1 MIYVCRRYS
10 HVTRQNQWF
19 HLISATL
26 GVLRAETTLLAFST
40 LFESV
45 WCNMSMLSFALCLAR
60 SSVDR
65 NFGSDVFF
73 KVFTVLEFWRAANAI
88 VEKNSRS
95 MTPPVPRSSF
105 GNLGRAFKAFF
116 THTRD
121 QASEEDE
128 KNVRVGSVFKSQ
140 EFNCLYYSIPG

>member
-26 GVLRAETTLLAFST
+26 GVLRAETTLSAFST
-40 LFESV
+40 LFGSV
-45 WCNMSMLSFALCLAR
+45 WCNMSMLSFSVLLALPSTGTSVQTF
-60 SSVDR
+60 SS
-65 NFGSDVFF
+65 
-73 KVFTVLEFWRAANAI
+73 KVFTVLEFWRPANAI

-105 GNLGRAFKAFF
+105 GNLGRASEAFF
-116 THTRD
+116 TNTRD